1 MQLFWLCSS
10 RPSEPHTRKCP
21 SRDQGCCW
29 TPFGLGDVSAGEE
42 GLRREIAGGKYW
54 LTSWNFSLETEFQV
68 EIKMFRLC
76 VSSLPEPS
84 LWGSNKKICQ
94 KSEANI
100 TQSWLGLCSERPEQG
115 SSLFPGKLKFSPK
128 PTPSHQVACS
138 WEECKAA
145 HLRVCE
151 AFMPTLAGLKPNAA
165 FSHFIWCLR
174 SLYHAAKQLEGALLV
189 CREQGRLEEV
199 DQAKYR
205 KIRYCCRWRTLPAE
219 VACYTDKLG
228 APRQRLRCWWMTFM
242 SGWNITSIW
251 PWEATSI

>member
-1 MQLFWLCSS
+1 M
-10 RPSEPHTRKCP
+10 
-21 SRDQGCCW
+21 
-29 TPFGLGDVSAGEE
+29 
-42 GLRREIAGGKYW
+42 
-54 LTSWNFSLETEFQV
+54 
-68 EIKMFRLC
+68 
-76 VSSLPEPS
+76 
-84 LWGSNKKICQ
+84 
-94 KSEANI
+94 EA
-100 TQSWLGLCSERPEQG
+100 LLCSERPEQG

-199 DQAKYR
+199 DQPNIKKYDIAAGGGPCQQRWPAIQTSWEPRVSGADAGEWLSCPDEILPQYDLEKQQVSREEIILSILTSYLGKSSQNSWTRNTR
-205 KIRYCCRWRTLPAE
+205 KCCVPLWESCWYCEYYSQYITLTKIMAFHEPVAENRWAQKI
-219 VACYTDKLG
+219 DHQ
-228 APRQRLRCWWMTFM
+228 RQL
-242 SGWNITSIW
+242 SI
-251 PWEATSI
+251 

>member
-1 MQLFWLCSS
+1 M
-10 RPSEPHTRKCP
+10 
-21 SRDQGCCW
+21 
-29 TPFGLGDVSAGEE
+29 
-42 GLRREIAGGKYW
+42 
-54 LTSWNFSLETEFQV
+54 
-68 EIKMFRLC
+68 
-76 VSSLPEPS
+76 
-84 LWGSNKKICQ
+84 
-94 KSEANI
+94 EA
-100 TQSWLGLCSERPEQG
+100 LLCSERPEQG

-199 DQAKYR
+199 VQIKYQ

-228 APRQRLRCWWMTFM
+228 SLSQLRRCWWMTFM
-242 SGWNITSIW
+242 SGWSITSIW